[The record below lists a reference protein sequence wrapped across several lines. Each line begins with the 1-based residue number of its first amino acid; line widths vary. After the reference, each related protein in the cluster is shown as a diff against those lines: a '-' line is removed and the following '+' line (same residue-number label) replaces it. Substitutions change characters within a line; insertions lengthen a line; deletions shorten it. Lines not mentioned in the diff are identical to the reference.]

1 MENYN
6 MIVAGIIASSITL
19 LLTAILDLC
28 KDRFREKLEF
38 KKLIFQRKTDAVEK
52 AISWLQESIDALRMM
67 QNGCATVDD
76 MYNSIVVEQ
85 LCRSSVQAQKLYNN
99 TSVYLNPIYLYY
111 DFRDIES
118 KYNMYE
124 AYEYINYALCEI
136 AKLDQQAADL
146 QNKGFARGCTENV
159 LLQEKAISL
168 YREISKSITSIVDAE
183 TEIINRLRQDYS
195 KYHL

>member
-1 MENYN
+1 
-6 MIVAGIIASSITL
+6 
-19 LLTAILDLC
+19 
-28 KDRFREKLEF
+28 
-38 KKLIFQRKTDAVEK
+38 
-52 AISWLQESIDALRMM
+52 M

-76 MYNSIVVEQ
+76 NYNSIVAEQ

-146 QNKGFARGCTENV
+146 QNKGFARGCTEHV

-168 YREISKSITSIVDAE
+168 CREISKSITSIVDAE